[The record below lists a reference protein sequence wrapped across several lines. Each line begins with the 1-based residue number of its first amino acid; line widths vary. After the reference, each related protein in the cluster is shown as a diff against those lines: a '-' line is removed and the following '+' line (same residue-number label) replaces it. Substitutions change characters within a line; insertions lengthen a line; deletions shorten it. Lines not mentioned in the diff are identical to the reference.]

1 VTTRKKGLLQLDDLN
16 QDKSEFQRSFSSD
29 IRKCQEMQRKLRALE
44 LSVQECFPMRLV
56 HWSAS
61 FWKYIYYYYR
71 NRFQNKE
78 EPISREELNTVTLEE
93 LDKHLSSLEE
103 TVQEMNGHWK
113 SLNSHRQQLLEHH
126 YVLVL
131 GSHLFRPG

>member
-1 VTTRKKGLLQLDDLN
+1 MSRNAAKTKSFGTQCARVFSYEVGPLECLL
-16 QDKSEFQRSFSSD
+16 
-29 IRKCQEMQRKLRALE
+29 LE
-44 LSVQECFPMRLV
+44 
-56 HWSAS
+56 
-61 FWKYIYYYYR
+61 IYYYYR

-103 TVQEMNGHWK
+103 TVQDMNGHWK

>member
-44 LSVQECFPMRLV
+44 LSVQECFPM
-56 HWSAS
+56 
-61 FWKYIYYYYR
+61 
-71 NRFQNKE
+71 RFQNKE